1 MALVDLVGDVA
12 LVVIPMLVVT
22 ALTLIGPRRLSAA
35 VRTYR
40 WRLAAITTPL
50 LLLVAVLVARVMTR
64 DLLGELS
71 RRVVGTY
78 FTGSI
83 FSFEYVIFETNP
95 VVFLQSF
102 QTEPLTAYFA
112 FIYVYGYVF
121 LLVFPFIAYF
131 ALSEMDDL
139 NTLVVAYT
147 ANYAIGLVLYT
158 LFIAYGPRN
167 YNPLIFESLLYDAFP
182 DFGYLT
188 HEVNEPTN
196 VFPSLHTSLSMT
208 VLFMAWQT
216 RDKYPLWVPI
226 SAVFAI
232 SVVVSTMYLGIHWF
246 SDVVVGTLLALC
258 SVYLGRRYTERDLDE
273 SLREFLRR
281 NLEQVR
287 TSVGW

>member
-1 MALVDLVGDVA
+1 MALVDLVGNVA
-12 LVVIPMLVVT
+12 VVVVPMLIV
-22 ALTLIGPRRLSAA
+22 ASLTLVGPRRLSAA

-50 LLLVAVLVARVMTR
+50 LLLATVLLVRVMTR

-71 RRVVGTY
+71 RRVIGTY

-83 FSFEYVIFETNP
+83 FSIEHVLFETNP

-102 QTEPLTAYFA
+102 QTEALTAYFA

-147 ANYAIGLVLYT
+147 ANYAIGLILYT

-167 YNPLIFESLLYDAFP
+167 YDPLLFESLLYDAFP

-208 VLFMAWQT
+208 VLFVAWRT
-216 RDKYPLWVPI
+216 RDKYPLWVPV

-232 SVVVSTMYLGIHWF
+232 SVALATMYLGIHWF
-246 SDVVVGTLLALC
+246 SDVVVGTLLAFL
-258 SVYLGRRYTERDLDE
+258 SVSIGQHYTERDIDATV
-273 SLREFLRR
+273 RAYIRR

-287 TSVGW
+287 ANVGW